1 MGEMGTLFPRP
12 LRWQNLD
19 RQGVDAVLQLGVEH
33 IHDGAVLRHAAHAI
47 KMVGRD
53 SDTKVGF
60 TTLPPSGVTEMLVR
74 FIDHMEESGGEL
86 SGELGFDGVCG
97 THGGEAF
104 YLVQA
109 RN

>member
-12 LRWQNLD
+12 FRRQNLD
-19 RQGVDAVLQLGVEH
+19 GQGMDPVLQLGIER
-33 IHDGAVLRHAAHAI
+33 IHHGAVLRHAAHAI

-74 FIDHMEESGGEL
+74 FIDHIEESGGEF

-97 THGGEAF
+97 THDGKAF

-109 RN
+109 SN